1 MNTYRLDAA
10 LPVRAFGNAA
20 VLLVV
25 GGIVVALASGLN
37 WHVAVTVL
45 GAVVLLL
52 GAVLLTL
59 SLVVAFRGR
68 SRITLTESGYE
79 LAALGRTSQHDWTD
93 VTRATL
99 TDNELRLYLRDHEDR
114 PDRVPLLDPHH
125 QAEFERLADEV
136 TERMRHAY
144 GRLD

>member
-25 GGIVVALASGLN
+25 GGILVALASGLH
-37 WHVAVTVL
+37 WHVAMTVL
-45 GAVVLLL
+45 GVVVLLL
-52 GAVLLTL
+52 GAVLLAL
-59 SLVVAFRGR
+59 ALVVALRGR
-68 SRITLTESGYE
+68 SRITLTDSGYQ
-79 LAALGRTSQHDWTD
+79 LAALGRTSEHDWTD
-93 VTRATL
+93 VARATL
-99 TDNELRLYLRDHEDR
+99 TDDELRLYLRDDEDR
-114 PDRVPLLDPHH
+114 PDRVPLLDPARHG
-125 QAEFERLADEV
+125 ELERLAEEV